1 MHFDTSPRTL
11 RSLNTIMRSDPR
23 VIRWTM
29 LKLGEKIEDV
39 VKDREVTVDRSSQMG
54 TGPSSSLRF
63 LGSMAESGFDFS
75 ARAGAG
81 LGP

>member
-11 RSLNTIMRSDPR
+11 RSLNSIMRSDPR

-39 VKDREVTVDRSSQMG
+39 VESPEQTTDRSSQSG
-54 TGPSSSLRF
+54 TGSDHIPYLATK
-63 LGSMAESGFDFS
+63 LGGVK
-75 ARAGAG
+75 RKK
-81 LGP
+81 